1 MNETQR
7 TSDAERPAPRIPRL
21 LFHALI
27 ATVTVVVTS
36 GIMYSM
42 RPKRASA
49 PSNMN
54 SVVPASPLEADEGL
68 EGLVIPD
75 FRLVDQFGKPVNQTI
90 FDGRITI
97 LDFSFTNCP
106 FVCPGMNAAMLM
118 LQSQLVGTSVRFAS
132 ISVDPRNDVPEVLKS
147 HADKIG
153 VDHARWTWLTGEE
166 AEIKRIVSE
175 SLKFELQ
182 DDPSRPITLA
192 DGSVMNNIIH
202 PSRLFLIGPERQLLA
217 LYPFSDMSALDALK
231 RRAES
236 GARMLQKR

>member
-1 MNETQR
+1 MNT
-7 TSDAERPAPRIPRL
+7 
-21 LFHALI
+21 
-27 ATVTVVVTS
+27 
-36 GIMYSM
+36 
-42 RPKRASA
+42 
-49 PSNMN
+49 
-54 SVVPASPLEADEGL
+54 VVPASPLEADEGL

-75 FRLVDQFGKPVNQTI
+75 FHLVDQFGKPVDQTI

-132 ISVDPRNDVPEVLKS
+132 ISVDPRNDVPEVLKA

-236 GARMLQKR
+236 GARMVQKR